1 MNIKANK
8 INSIWSIIILA
19 VLFFILAITVL
30 KQSNPGTELPNR
42 DYGFYI
48 YIGKQILKGNLPY
61 QFAWDSKPP
70 AIFYLNAFA
79 IGLGRGLRWGVWF
92 VQLVFLF
99 SAITASYILMKKLW
113 GMVPALFGVFIWVWG
128 MNATLQGGNYTEE
141 YPLVFHFLA
150 LILLLYLLQNPKQRL
165 LSMALGMLF
174 SMSFL
179 FRPNNAIMESVTIV
193 VFGLTLLWKRD
204 FSAFFTAVIWV
215 ALGVSIPLIITSAYF
230 AYHGLFQA
238 MLDASIFYNFSY
250 SAAKMSSTSPLA
262 VGFTYL
268 TFAAWLGLIGYVLI
282 LIRWKET
289 LKGIYAPL
297 FAILL
302 IGAPAAVVLS
312 DLAKRNYGHYF
323 LNWLPF
329 IALLSAFVLKT
340 VEEKIFVKKE
350 QLSVIYARTEFLPHI
365 SLVIAC
371 GIFFTAGYASAY
383 MKALDRFF
391 TSSDRELR
399 SPVAI
404 YVDNHTNPGEYVLFW
419 ATNPGEYFMARRNA
433 PNAALFY
440 PYLVGSEVA
449 DQLNEDYLEGIIRNK
464 PVLIVDL
471 GRLSVPSLDPVKREE
486 QKKIGVYPADP
497 PENLDEV
504 LKYIEE
510 NYYLEA
516 IVKEKEVYRLHG
528 SNEP

>member
-8 INSIWSIIILA
+8 IKSIWSIIILA

-165 LSMALGMLF
+165 LNMALGMLF

-215 ALGVSIPLIITSAYF
+215 ALGVSIP
-230 AYHGLFQA
+230 
-238 MLDASIFYNFSY
+238 
-250 SAAKMSSTSPLA
+250 
-262 VGFTYL
+262 
-268 TFAAWLGLIGYVLI
+268 
-282 LIRWKET
+282 
-289 LKGIYAPL
+289 
-297 FAILL
+297 
-302 IGAPAAVVLS
+302 
-312 DLAKRNYGHYF
+312 
-323 LNWLPF
+323 
-329 IALLSAFVLKT
+329 
-340 VEEKIFVKKE
+340 
-350 QLSVIYARTEFLPHI
+350 
-365 SLVIAC
+365 
-371 GIFFTAGYASAY
+371 
-383 MKALDRFF
+383 
-391 TSSDRELR
+391 
-399 SPVAI
+399 
-404 YVDNHTNPGEYVLFW
+404 
-419 ATNPGEYFMARRNA
+419 
-433 PNAALFY
+433 
-440 PYLVGSEVA
+440 
-449 DQLNEDYLEGIIRNK
+449 
-464 PVLIVDL
+464 
-471 GRLSVPSLDPVKREE
+471 
-486 QKKIGVYPADP
+486 
-497 PENLDEV
+497 
-504 LKYIEE
+504 
-510 NYYLEA
+510 
-516 IVKEKEVYRLHG
+516 
-528 SNEP
+528 

>member
-1 MNIKANK
+1 
-8 INSIWSIIILA
+8 
-19 VLFFILAITVL
+19 
-30 KQSNPGTELPNR
+30 
-42 DYGFYI
+42 
-48 YIGKQILKGNLPY
+48 
-61 QFAWDSKPP
+61 
-70 AIFYLNAFA
+70 
-79 IGLGRGLRWGVWF
+79 
-92 VQLVFLF
+92 
-99 SAITASYILMKKLW
+99 
-113 GMVPALFGVFIWVWG
+113 
-128 MNATLQGGNYTEE
+128 
-141 YPLVFHFLA
+141 
-150 LILLLYLLQNPKQRL
+150 
-165 LSMALGMLF
+165 
-174 SMSFL
+174 
-179 FRPNNAIMESVTIV
+179 MESVTIV

-329 IALLSAFVLKT
+329 IALLSAFVFKT

-399 SPVAI
+399 SPVAV

-440 PYLVGSEVA
+440 PYLVGSDVA

-504 LKYIEE
+504 LKFIEE

-516 IVKEKEVYRLHG
+516 VVKEKEVYRLHG